1 MYGFR
6 KKKNTKKDKGR
17 EDKNVGNSKFLEA
30 QVHALPGC
38 IPIMTRT
45 SIVNVVATAALGQ
58 KLDLEELGKRP
69 QILHDTHIYGG
80 RVAYF
85 RSRYFKGEV
94 SIFSSGKMIS
104 VGANSEAEAFR
115 ALECAKDFLANEG
128 FVETVA
134 LKKEI
139 QNIVL
144 VADLGKDVNLENLA
158 QNCKMIYEPEQFP
171 GGILRMDEFGVAVLI
186 YASGKAVIAGV
197 RNSKDITQ
205 IVRKV
210 EDVVE
215 KHCQQL

>member
-1 MYGFR
+1 M
-6 KKKNTKKDKGR
+6 
-17 EDKNVGNSKFLEA
+17 A
-30 QVHALPGC
+30 
-38 IPIMTRT
+38 RT

-58 KLDLEELGKRP
+58 KLDLEELGKHP
-69 QILHDTHIYGG
+69 QVLHNAQTYGG

-85 RSRYFKGEV
+85 RSRHFKGEV

-104 VGANSEAEAFR
+104 VGAKSKAEAFH
-115 ALECAKDFLANEG
+115 ALECAKDFLIKEG
-128 FVETVA
+128 FVETVV

-139 QNIVL
+139 QNMVL

-197 RNSKDITQ
+197 KNSKDITE

-215 KHCQQL
+215 RHCQQL

>member
-1 MYGFR
+1 M
-6 KKKNTKKDKGR
+6 
-17 EDKNVGNSKFLEA
+17 
-30 QVHALPGC
+30 
-38 IPIMTRT
+38 IRT

-69 QILHDTHIYGG
+69 QIVHNAQTYGG

-85 RSRYFKGEV
+85 RSHCFRGEV
-94 SIFSSGKMIS
+94 SMFSSGKMIS
-104 VGANSEAEAFR
+104 VGTKSETEAFH
-115 ALECAKDFLANEG
+115 ALECAKDFLIKEG
-128 FVETVA
+128 FVETVV

-139 QNIVL
+139 QNMVL
-144 VADLGKDVNLENLA
+144 VADLGKEVNLENLA
-158 QNCKMIYEPEQFP
+158 QNYKMIYEPEQFP

-197 RNSKDITQ
+197 KNLKDIPE

>member
-1 MYGFR
+1 
-6 KKKNTKKDKGR
+6 
-17 EDKNVGNSKFLEA
+17 
-30 QVHALPGC
+30 
-38 IPIMTRT
+38 MTRT

-58 KLDLEELGKRP
+58 KLDLEELGKHP
-69 QILHDTHIYGG
+69 QILHNAHTYGG

-85 RSRYFKGEV
+85 RSRHFKGEV

-104 VGANSEAEAFR
+104 VGAKSEAEAFR
-115 ALECAKDFLANEG
+115 ALECAKDFLAKEG

-139 QNIVL
+139 QNMVL